1 MNKEQKQLLEILK
14 YLQVFEIILWSN
26 TENLHEIYTKG

>member
-1 MNKEQKQLLEILK
+1 MDKEQEQLLEVF
-14 YLQVFEIILWSN
+14 YLQVLKIILWSN